1 MAALEERRR
10 RVGGQA
16 GEQGGW
22 GPPEKGGGSVTTRL
36 DRSNYNPAV
45 APAYRATSD
54 PSKRVAW
61 EFGWRQRL
69 AGGGARRGDHR
80 LCAPSPAVWEE
91 RLCGGWEKGAGENTM
106 RPQRVLSLTP
116 SGLSLL
122 PRELRTLSRPGF
134 ELCYTALTL
143 EAVNLTSI
151 ICHHPPLHNS
161 RPLPEPRSSNPISS
175 AVLFLPGAFLI
186 MLRCCMTGAV
196 SGRASFHLFPSRQ
209 EARDTSL

>member
-1 MAALEERRR
+1 MGTAPEASEVGTCEWVRKRPGGRAPLVAALEERRR
-10 RVGGQA
+10 RAGGRA

-22 GPPEKGGGSVTTRL
+22 GPPERGGGSVTTRL

-91 RLCGGWEKGAGENTM
+91 RLCGGWEKGAGENAT

-116 SGLSLL
+116 LGLSLR
-122 PRELRTLSRPGF
+122 PRELRTAQQAGIR
-134 ELCYTALTL
+134 ALLHRTHSGGSKL
-143 EAVNLTSI
+143 DFQNS
-151 ICHHPPLHNS
+151 PP
-161 RPLPEPRSSNPISS
+161 SSS
-175 AVLFLPGAFLI
+175 
-186 MLRCCMTGAV
+186 T
-196 SGRASFHLFPSRQ
+196 
-209 EARDTSL
+209 